1 MVAQESLS
9 RIRTIVERA
18 YADHFGAH
26 ETELTIKPFVDH
38 YGYDMVDV
46 IFVFDEM
53 PPPPRMGGGELL
65 DFQDQIRDAM
75 LEEDLLID
83 TGFRYQLRAELE
95 EAMAEAT
102 GYEP

>member
-1 MVAQESLS
+1 MVARESLS
-9 RIRTIVERA
+9 RIRTIAERA

-26 ETELTIKPFVDH
+26 QTELTLKPFVDH
-38 YGYDMVDV
+38 YGYDMVDIV
-46 IFVFDEM
+46 FVFDEM
-53 PPPPRMGGGELL
+53 PSRMGGGELL

-102 GYEP
+102 GCEP

>member
-26 ETELTIKPFVDH
+26 GTEMTLEPFVDH
-38 YGYDMVDV
+38 YGYDIVDV
-46 IFVFDEM
+46 VFVFDEIS
-53 PPPPRMGGGELL
+53 PRFGGREIV
-65 DFQDQIRDAM
+65 DFEGQVGDEM

-83 TGFRYQLRAELE
+83 TGFRYHLRAELE
-95 EAMAEAT
+95 ELMAED
-102 GYEP
+102 GR

>member
-26 ETELTIKPFVDH
+26 ETEMTLEPFVDH

-65 DFQDQIRDAM
+65 DFQEQIYNAM
-75 LEEDLLID
+75 IEEDLLID
-83 TGFRYQLRAELE
+83 TGFRYHLRAELE
-95 EAMAEAT
+95 EAMAEGT
-102 GYEP
+102 DHES

>member
-1 MVAQESLS
+1 MVTQQSLS
-9 RIRTIVERA
+9 RIPGTIVERA

-53 PPPPRMGGGELL
+53 PPPPRMGGKELL
-65 DFQDQIRDAM
+65 DFQAQVHDMMIAV
-75 LEEDLLID
+75 DLLID
-83 TGFRYQLRAELE
+83 TGFQYHLRAELE
-95 EAMAEAT
+95 EAMA
-102 GYEP
+102 GDGR

>member
-1 MVAQESLS
+1 MVPQESIS

-26 ETELTIKPFVDH
+26 RTELTLEQFVDH
-38 YGYDMVDV
+38 YGYDIVDV

-53 PPPPRMGGGELL
+53 PPRFGGREIV
-65 DFQDQIRDAM
+65 DFEWQVEEEM
-75 LEEDLLID
+75 TEEDLLID

-95 EAMAEAT
+95 ELMVED
-102 GYEP
+102 ER

>member
-1 MVAQESLS
+1 MVPQESLS

-26 ETELTIKPFVDH
+26 QAELTLEPFVDN
-38 YGYDMVDV
+38 YGYDIVDV
-46 IFVFDEM
+46 VFVFDEM
-53 PPPPRMGGGELL
+53 PPRFGGREIV
-65 DFQDQIRDAM
+65 DFEGQVDDEM

-95 EAMAEAT
+95 ELMAED
-102 GYEP
+102 GR